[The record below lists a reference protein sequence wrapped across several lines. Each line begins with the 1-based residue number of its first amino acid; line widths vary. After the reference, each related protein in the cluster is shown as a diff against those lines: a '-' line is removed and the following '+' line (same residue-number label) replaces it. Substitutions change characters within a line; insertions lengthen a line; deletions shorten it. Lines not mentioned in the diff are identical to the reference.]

1 MRGEYWP
8 RPRFY
13 RSASELPP
21 RARRIPFPDFID
33 GTVRGTTSACAEN
46 TLLQLTLIIG
56 NRNYLR
62 VRGEYKVPSFGMA
75 KYEELPPRARRIHF
89 GAGASLWLPGTTSA
103 CAENTTCNKNL
114 TKHDRNYLR
123 VRGEYSSMSPVA
135 RFSTELPPR
144 ARRIQAA
151 PDDKVNLHGTTS
163 ACAENT
169 RVGMPMIF
177 GQRNY
182 LRVRGEYG
190 QTPPPS
196 DAHAELP
203 PRARRIPNP
212 TWRASKA
219 GGTTSACAEN
229 TPGAH
234 GRPTN
239 ARNYLRVRGEYRNNY
254 SQPTPIMELP
264 PRARRI
270 LQAQPTHATPRG
282 TTSACAEN
290 TPGGGVVPPG

>member
-1 MRGEYWP
+1 MPCGLELPPRTRRILQATGSGFMLRGTTSAHAENTTPWSEGVFELGNYLRVRGEYTP
-8 RPRFY
+8 G
-13 RSASELPP
+13 ASRCPPQRELPP
-21 RARRIPFPDFID
+21 RARRIQPLLR
-33 GTVRGTTSACAEN
+33 VRNIPLGTTSACAEN
-46 TLLQLTLIIG
+46 T
-56 NRNYLR
+56 
-62 VRGEYKVPSFGMA
+62 
-75 KYEELPPRARRIHF
+75 
-89 GAGASLWLPGTTSA
+89 AGGCCEPSA
-103 CAENTTCNKNL
+103 CG
-114 TKHDRNYLR
+114 NYLR

-234 GRPTN
+234 GRPKN